1 MVRGTQKGEDSVRRI
16 YTYYDGEGS
25 QVNDFLKKADMKIR
39 NKFIFCIEYVRDDK
53 NCFGEPYVKHFSGG
67 KFSRLYEVR
76 IMAVSK
82 MVRVIFYEHNGD
94 ITLLYAFYKKT
105 LKDTKNALVAALKIL
120 DKITDS
126 EGAVLEKHRK
136 ELILSD

>member
-1 MVRGTQKGEDSVRRI
+1 MRKV
-16 YTYYDGEGS
+16 YTYFDGEES
-25 QVNDFLKKADMKIR
+25 QVNSFLKKANEKIR
-39 NKFIFCIEYVRDDK
+39 NKFIFCIEYVRNDK

-82 MVRVIFYEHNGD
+82 MVRVIFYEHNGE

-105 LKDTKNALVAALKIL
+105 LKDTKFALAAALKIL
-120 DKITDS
+120 DRITYS

>member
-1 MVRGTQKGEDSVRRI
+1 MRKV
-16 YTYYDGEGS
+16 YTYFDGEES
-25 QVNDFLKKADMKIR
+25 QVNNFLRKADEKIR

-82 MVRVIFYEHNGD
+82 MVRVIFYEHNGE

-105 LKDTKNALVAALKIL
+105 LKDTKLALAAALKIL
-120 DKITDS
+120 DRITDS

-136 ELILSD
+136 GLILGD

>member
-1 MVRGTQKGEDSVRRI
+1 MRKV
-16 YTYYDGEGS
+16 YTYFDGEES
-25 QVNDFLKKADMKIR
+25 QVNNFLRKADEKIR
-39 NKFIFCIEYVRDDK
+39 NKFIFCIEYVRDNK

-76 IMAVSK
+76 IMAIGK
-82 MVRVIFYEHNGD
+82 MVRVIFYVHNGN
-94 ITLLYAFYKKT
+94 ITLLYAFYKRT
-105 LKDTKNALVAALKIL
+105 YKDTKNALVAALKIL

-126 EGAVLEKHRK
+126 EGAVMEKHRK

>member
-1 MVRGTQKGEDSVRRI
+1 MRKI
-16 YTYYDGEGS
+16 YTYYDGKES
-25 QVNDFLKKADMKIR
+25 PVNSFLKKADAKIK

-53 NCFGEPYVKHFSGG
+53 NCLGEPYVKHFSRG
-67 KFSRLYEVR
+67 KFSRLFEVR
-76 IMAVSK
+76 IMAVGK

-105 LKDTKNALVAALKIL
+105 LKDTKFALAAALKIL
-120 DKITDS
+120 DRITDS
-126 EGAVLEKHRK
+126 EGTVLEKHRK